1 MPRINVLEKSVAELI
16 AAGEVVER
24 PSSVVKEMVE
34 NSIDAGAKH
43 ITVEIKNGG
52 VTYIRVTDDG
62 CGIYTED
69 VPKAFLRHATSKISS
84 GEDLDNI
91 LTLGF
96 RGEALAATASVSR
109 IEMFTKTADS
119 NFGTHY
125 VLEGSAEILLEEAG
139 CADGTTIIVKD
150 LFFNT
155 PARMKFLK
163 KDVTEGNSV
172 AAVVERMA
180 LSHPEI
186 SFKLIRDG
194 KQTVTTPGNGD
205 LMAAIYSVLG
215 REFSKTLIEVSS
227 KENGISVG
235 GFICKPV
242 HCRASRS
249 HQFVFLN
256 GRLVHSLTVNAAV
269 EQAYKN
275 SAMVGKFPA
284 FVLNVNIP
292 AQAVDVNVHPAKTE
306 VRFSDEKRVF
316 SAVHYAV
323 KGALA
328 LSDTRPEILPVA
340 PKKSVFQHMSAEQYR
355 QSAMKLERKESIVA
369 AKPQSVVENVASSRS
384 PFLFKDDL
392 KNASIQD
399 FFVKQ
404 EANKNNGWPK
414 KNVNVLIEVED
425 SVAPTKEEAVEK
437 PQETQQEY
445 SPENE
450 IRFIGEAFSTYI
462 VVEKGDEIYL
472 VDKHA
477 AHERMLYNTF
487 KKQHTVEVQALLSP
501 VDIRLGDGE
510 YTAVIDNIELLYK
523 AGFEVEDFGN
533 NTVLVRG
540 FPAALAKTDI
550 ESVISQVAEG
560 LQRGVEVQID
570 ALDDIFHSVACKAA
584 IKAGNISSALELKNL
599 AQKVLDDREVMYCP
613 HGRPVAFKI
622 RKYELEK
629 YFGRIQ

>member
-1 MPRINVLEKSVAELI
+1 MPKINVLEKSVAELI

-24 PSSVVKEMVE
+24 PSSVIKEMVE

-52 VTYIRVTDDG
+52 VTYMRVTDDG
-62 CGIYTED
+62 CGIYAED
-69 VPKAFLRHATSKISS
+69 VPTAFLRHATSKISS

-109 IEMFTKTADS
+109 IEMFTKTADAD
-119 NFGTHY
+119 FGTHY
-125 VLEGSAEILLEEAG
+125 MLEGSAEILLEEAG
-139 CADGTTIIVKD
+139 CADGTTIIVRD

-194 KQTVTTPGNGD
+194 KQTISTPGNGD
-205 LMAAIYSVLG
+205 LMAAIYSLLG
-215 REFSKTLIEVSS
+215 REFSKTLIEVSC
-227 KENGISVG
+227 EDNGIEVG
-235 GFICKPV
+235 GFVCKPV

-249 HQFVFLN
+249 HQFTFLN

-269 EQAYKN
+269 EQAYKS

-323 KGALA
+323 KGALT
-328 LSDTRPEILPVA
+328 LSDTRPEILPVT

-355 QSAMKLERKESIVA
+355 QSAIKMEKQGSNIPAKNQIVEGKVSI
-369 AKPQSVVENVASSRS
+369 SRS

-392 KNASIQD
+392 KKAAPQD
-399 FFVKQ
+399 FFAKK
-404 EANKNNGWPK
+404 EENGGWHK
-414 KNVNVLIEVED
+414 EKVDVLIEVDDTPLKKPED
-425 SVAPTKEEAVEK
+425 AVADFKGEE
-437 PQETQQEY
+437 QEY
-445 SPENE
+445 LPENE

-472 VDKHA
+472 IDKHA
-477 AHERMLYNTF
+477 AHERMLYNAF

-501 VDIRLGDGE
+501 VDVRLGDGE
-510 YTAVIDNIELLYK
+510 YTAVTDNIDLLYK

-560 LQRGVEVQID
+560 LQKGSEVQID

-584 IKAGNISSALELKNL
+584 IKAGNISSALELKKL
-599 AQKVLDDREVMYCP
+599 AEKVLDDREVMYCP